1 MESKDNLTPKIVIP
15 TETIREF
22 CQKNHISKLA
32 LFGSV
37 LTPRFRKKSDVDVL
51 VEFDSGHIPGLIGIS
66 NLEYE
71 LGMIIGRKIDLRTPN
86 DLSEYFRNDVID
98 QSYHLYGKKRFYPS

>member
-1 MESKDNLTPKIVIP
+1 MKSKDDLTPKIDIP
-15 TETIREF
+15 TETIRVF

-37 LTPRFRKKSDVDVL
+37 LTTHFRKKSDVDVL
-51 VEFDSGHIPGLIGIS
+51 VEFDSDHIPGLIGIS
-66 NLEYE
+66 KLEYE
-71 LGMIIGRKIDLRTPN
+71 LGVIIGRQVDLRTPN
-86 DLSEYFRNDVID
+86 DLSEYFRNDVIS